1 MADIIF
7 SKSSGLNDSIYG
19 KAYAPIK
26 MMIEKRAEAFEQE
39 SILPKIYNMEKSEN
53 FGEMIPSMSSMN
65 GLNPVVEGGAYP
77 TDGYQ
82 EADNKF
88 LEHVT
93 WKSRFTITRE
103 MVEDSKILNLK
114 QQPTA
119 FTAAAYRTKEMY
131 GSALLT
137 GGTAAKI
144 NFRGT
149 DFDTTTADGLS
160 LFNTAH
166 KSAKVAGSKA
176 QSNLFSDA
184 FSDEI
189 LAYAETAMQNFKD
202 DNGNPLGVAPDTIII
217 PNDAVLK
224 KTVFA
229 AIGADKDPNTANN
242 GFNFQYGRWTVI
254 VNPYWVPA
262 KGTATPYI
270 IMSSTYNTENV
281 GAVWYDRVP
290 LSIIADE
297 DKNNDNM
304 IWRGRAR
311 FVAGFNDWR
320 AFAMG
325 GASGGTSL
333 KA

>member
-26 MMIEKRAEAFEQE
+26 MIIEKRAEAFEQE
-39 SILPKIYNMEKSEN
+39 SILPKIYNFETSDK
-53 FGEMIPSMSSMN
+53 FGETIPTMSSMH
-65 GLNPVVEGGAYP
+65 GLSPVNEGGAYP
-77 TDGYQ
+77 SDGFQ
-82 EADNKF
+82 EADSKF

-93 WKSRFTITRE
+93 WKDRFTITRE

-119 FTAAAYRTKEMY
+119 FTAAAYRTREMY

-137 GGTAAKI
+137 GATAAKV
-144 NFRGT
+144 NFRGV
-149 DFDTTTADGLS
+149 DFDTTTADGLP

-166 KSAKVAGSKA
+166 KSSKISGAKA

-229 AIGADKDPNTANN
+229 AIGSDKDPNTSNN

-262 KGTATPYI
+262 KADTTPYI
-270 IMSSTYNTENV
+270 IMSSTYNREQI
-281 GAVWYDRVP
+281 GSIWYDRVP
-290 LSIIADE
+290 LTIKVDE
-297 DKNNDNM
+297 DKDNDNM

-320 AFAMG
+320 VFAMG
-325 GASGGTSL
+325 GVSGGTQL